1 MRAVKLGGIIRFR
14 CGPDPVTIV
23 MKRTA
28 KVVNTSKKV
37 VLDGEGLV
45 TLSGDGKRRILY
57 QNTCDPDQIW
67 TTDHC
72 QDQATPELVVQ
83 NLRFV
88 RGNST
93 GQTYEGG
100 GGGAIFA
107 RGGQLKIVD
116 TVFDRNR
123 CDRHGPDV
131 GGAAVRAL
139 SQFHNRPVY
148 VVGSTFRRGV
158 CSNGGGLSSI
168 GVSWSVY
175 NSTFTDNRAVGTA
188 PTRPRRGTRGGG
200 TGGAI
205 YNDGNKFRL
214 FVAGTTMTGNHANEG
229 GGAIFYVSND
239 RSGTL
244 AIRWSTLEKNPSDR
258 FETLPGIYFLGQVP
272 LDHALDRALT
282 RSGRRGTCG
291 LRGRCPAVASRAACP
306 RRSPVDAGEGSGYRR
321 HPRTLREEQPH
332 VDRRHRDAQGRS
344 PDVARL
350 FTEFERSSTTPA
362 RKRTIVKRVIELL
375 TVHTYLENEVMYP
388 EVRAWSP
395 TSRTDVL
402 ESYEEHHVADVLCL
416 PSSSRWTPSPSATS
430 AKFTVLIENVRHHV
444 EEEEQDWFPQVRAAL
459 SRTQLREMGAR
470 MLDLRPTA
478 PTKPYPAERPEEG
491 RRRGD
496 RVTARA
502 GTDAQ
507 T

>member
-1 MRAVKLGGIIRFR
+1 MLPRLVRVVVPALALLVAALVNPAASGPATARAALERGARHVAVPPAGQAVDTSNPTRWVGSGTPASCTSAAVVRAVKLGGIIRFR

-37 VLDGEGLV
+37 VLDGEGMV

-72 QDQATPELVVQ
+72 QDQATPKLVVQ
-83 NLRFV
+83 HLRFV

-100 GGGAIFA
+100 GGGAIFV

-158 CSNGGGLSSI
+158 CSNGAGLSSI

-175 NSTFTDNRAVGTA
+175 NSTFTDNRAVGTGA
-188 PTRPRRGTRGGG
+188 NPPRRGTRGGG
-200 TGGAI
+200 SGAAI

-214 FVAGTTMTGNHANEG
+214 LVAGTTMTGNHANEG

-244 AIRWSTLEKNPSDR
+244 AIRWSTLEENPSDR
-258 FETLPGIYFLGQVP
+258 FETLPGIYFLGKS
-272 LDHALDRALT
+272 
-282 RSGRRGTCG
+282 RS
-291 LRGRCPAVASRAACP
+291 VKHS
-306 RRSPVDAGEGSGYRR
+306 
-321 HPRTLREEQPH
+321 
-332 VDRRHRDAQGRS
+332 
-344 PDVARL
+344 
-350 FTEFERSSTTPA
+350 
-362 RKRTIVKRVIELL
+362 IVR
-375 TVHTYLENEVMYP
+375 
-388 EVRAWSP
+388 
-395 TSRTDVL
+395 
-402 ESYEEHHVADVLCL
+402 
-416 PSSSRWTPSPSATS
+416 
-430 AKFTVLIENVRHHV
+430 
-444 EEEEQDWFPQVRAAL
+444 
-459 SRTQLREMGAR
+459 
-470 MLDLRPTA
+470 
-478 PTKPYPAERPEEG
+478 
-491 RRRGD
+491 
-496 RVTARA
+496 
-502 GTDAQ
+502 
-507 T
+507 